1 MIKHIVCW
9 KLINRTEPLD
19 QCEDALAIKKVLEDL
34 PGKIPGLITAEVG
47 INTSTA
53 ESAYDLVL
61 YSEFESKEALT
72 SYQTHPAHVKAGQT
86 VKPRTKERVMVDY
99 EV

>member
-9 KLINRTEPLD
+9 KLVNRTEPLD
-19 QCEDALAIKKVLEDL
+19 QCEDALAIKTVLEGL
-34 PGKIPGLITAEVG
+34 PGKIPGLIKAEVG
-47 INTSTA
+47 INYSTA

-61 YSEFESKEALT
+61 YSEFESKDALVT
-72 SYQTHPAHVKAGQT
+72 YQTHPAHVEVGKT
-86 VKPRTKERVMVDY
+86 VRPRTKDRVMVDY